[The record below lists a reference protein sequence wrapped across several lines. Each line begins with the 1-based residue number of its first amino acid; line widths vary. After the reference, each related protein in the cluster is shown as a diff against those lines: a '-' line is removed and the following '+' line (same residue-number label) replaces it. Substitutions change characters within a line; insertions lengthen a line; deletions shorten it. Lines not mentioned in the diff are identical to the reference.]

1 MKYIFNFPDIG
12 EGLEEGVIAEWHVK
26 KGQTVEAG
34 DNLVTMETDKVV
46 TAIPS
51 PKSGV
56 ITQLFGGQ
64 GDTILVDHAL
74 VEIEIEGVEGEAA
87 QEEVKKGSDLEQ
99 VEEEGAGVVGTLEV
113 ANNSAVMSSSSEGT
127 AEDATPV
134 KAKGKKVLATP
145 VARAMAKDMGV
156 DIQEVIGTGPGGRVM
171 KADIKKHKEGLA
183 SAVNAVAGRMVD
195 PADLVEVEPI
205 SQIRKTIARNM
216 VESKHK
222 AAHMSVFD
230 EVEISELDRV
240 RKKYKESYEV
250 KLTYL
255 AFVVKATAM
264 ALKKFK
270 ALNSTMD
277 EENNQMIYK
286 KYYHIGIAVDTPKG
300 LVVPVIR
307 DAGIKSVVEI
317 AADIVDLST
326 RAREDK
332 LTMEDFKDGTFTI
345 TSYGSIGGQYAT
357 PVINYPQA
365 GILGI
370 GRVSKQPVVKNDELA
385 VGLVMPLVLTAD
397 HRIVDG
403 GDASRFVN
411 TVMGYLADPV
421 SMIFE

>member
-1 MKYIFNFPDIG
+1 
-12 EGLEEGVIAEWHVK
+12 
-26 KGQTVEAG
+26 
-34 DNLVTMETDKVV
+34 
-46 TAIPS
+46 
-51 PKSGV
+51 
-56 ITQLFGGQ
+56 
-64 GDTILVDHAL
+64 
-74 VEIEIEGVEGEAA
+74 
-87 QEEVKKGSDLEQ
+87 
-99 VEEEGAGVVGTLEV
+99 
-113 ANNSAVMSSSSEGT
+113 
-127 AEDATPV
+127 
-134 KAKGKKVLATP
+134 
-145 VARAMAKDMGV
+145 
-156 DIQEVIGTGPGGRVM
+156 
-171 KADIKKHKEGLA
+171 
-183 SAVNAVAGRMVD
+183 
-195 PADLVEVEPI
+195 
-205 SQIRKTIARNM
+205 
-216 VESKHK
+216 
-222 AAHMSVFD
+222 
-230 EVEISELDRV
+230 
-240 RKKYKESYEV
+240 
-250 KLTYL
+250 
-255 AFVVKATAM
+255 
-264 ALKKFK
+264 
-270 ALNSTMD
+270 MD

-332 LTMEDFKDGTFTI
+332 LTMEDYKDGTFTI